1 MHDALLPVL
10 DGKYAKAAPDD
21 TSFDTLVPNI
31 FERLTLT
38 NGVLFPLGET
48 ALPAGKYQQ
57 MRLVLAE
64 NSAAFPLANSVK
76 PSGQAEVPLTTPS
89 GQQSGLKLNMN
100 VDVPAG
106 QVVDVVL
113 DFDACKS
120 VVRRG
125 NGGYNLKPVIAV
137 IPVSKMVQRISI
149 SVDDKTAFTSDQVEP
164 RLVAIDVATNTIERT
179 LTLPAPGYGTA
190 PTADGRWLVVPMPKA
205 NKVAVVDL
213 REWTIAYVI
222 DVPKAPQ
229 EALVR
234 PDGQIVYVS
243 CDASGQVA
251 AIRTSDWKL
260 EKLITAGKY
269 ADGLAWASAGGA
281 R

>member
-1 MHDALLPVL
+1 M
-10 DGKYAKAAPDD
+10 
-21 TSFDTLVPNI
+21 
-31 FERLTLT
+31 
-38 NGVLFPLGET
+38 GVYNHT
-48 ALPAGKYQQ
+48 
-57 MRLVLAE
+57 
-64 NSAAFPLANSVK
+64 
-76 PSGQAEVPLTTPS
+76 
-89 GQQSGLKLNMN
+89 
-100 VDVPAG
+100 G
-106 QVVDVVL
+106 QVVADLERAKRFYQEVFGFQPWYEIHPREEDSAKLLGLTPPLGMTASYLTLDGFVL
-113 DFDACKS
+113 ELMHFSEPGKVAD
-120 VVRRG
+120 VRRRSLDEPG
-125 NGGYNLKPVIAV
+125 LTHL
-137 IPVSKMVQRISI
+137 SI

-213 REWTIAYVI
+213 REWTIAHVI